1 MTSVDVLQKLL
12 LGPRADAV
20 LAAGSASV
28 GGLVVRAA
36 DVTDLTTPTALLD
49 AHGLRGRVDDRTTV
63 HVVRFPVVPLM
74 RLGRPPGDGLGASH
88 PTGFLDGHPAPVW
101 WLERTRFPRGAE
113 LWRITE
119 DGGQDVVTVYDGA
132 ARGWRGARQY
142 VPPRPFVGPRAVLG
156 GTEYGADVAED
167 GRAVTLVAVGEVPD
181 GFRSTRPMISER
193 TVPVEECESVFER
206 VLTCTWRG
214 ARWRVLD
221 RDDTTARL
229 LLLDPED
236 DQVARLDPAE
246 VEPGVLEA
254 TAPLAELTDA
264 AGHEEVLSPR

>member
-132 ARGWRGARQY
+132 ARGW
-142 VPPRPFVGPRAVLG
+142 P
-156 GTEYGADVAED
+156 EYGADVTED

-229 LLLDPED
+229 LLLDPDD

-246 VEPGVLEA
+246 VEPGEVEA